1 MDSRTAAHVLSQI
14 SAYLELA
21 GDNPFKARAYK
32 QAARGILST
41 GADDLGDL
49 LRSGALEEVPGV
61 GPATLAVIRDLVATG
76 ESRLLEQ
83 LREQVPE
90 GLLELLKVPGL
101 GTAKIHKLHE
111 ELGIESVDDLEAA
124 ARDGRVAKLPR
135 YGPKT
140 AEKILR
146 GIAFMKAS
154 GVLVLYR
161 HAIVQAEALLAEV
174 RAHPD
179 VARAEITGSIRR
191 RLEVVGDVDI
201 VAACTAPAEKVAAS
215 FARVSGVREASG
227 VGGPAVRLGYV
238 DGTTLDLTCVPPERF
253 AAALWRTTGA
263 ADHVLRVRERL
274 ATRGLSVHDDAL
286 HDEAG
291 GIVPVPDEAALYAAA
306 GLAYVEPELREGHGE
321 VEAAAGGGL
330 PRLVDVGDVRGVLH
344 CHSDYSDG
352 KESIAALAAAARE
365 RGWDYL
371 GISDHSES
379 AFYAGGLTRERVLEQ
394 HDEIDE
400 VNASL
405 KGFRVLKGIECDIRP
420 DGRLD
425 YDESLLDR
433 FDYVIGS
440 VHSRFSMGE
449 REMTERVLSALDD
462 PHLTI
467 LGHPTGRLLLSRE
480 AYAVDLDAVLA
491 RAAEVGAAV
500 ELNCDPYR
508 MDLDWRWLRQAT
520 ALGASVEIGPDAHS
534 SLGLDNVAR
543 FGIGA
548 ARKGWL
554 EAKDIL
560 NARSARDVVA
570 FARRRRRH

>member
-14 SAYLELA
+14 SAYLELV
-21 GDNPFKARAYK
+21 GNNPFKARAYK
-32 QAARGILST
+32 QAARGILAAGT
-41 GADDLGDL
+41 DDVGTL
-49 LRSGALEEVPGV
+49 LRSGALKDVPGV
-61 GPATLAVIRDLVATG
+61 GPATLAVIRDLVQTG

-90 GLLELLKVPGL
+90 GLLELLRVPGL
-101 GTAKIHKLHE
+101 GTAKIHKLHR

-161 HAIVQAEALLAEV
+161 HAVVQAEMLLAEV
-174 RAHPD
+174 RAHPE
-179 VARAEITGSIRR
+179 VSRAEVTGSIRR
-191 RLEVVGDVDI
+191 RCEVVGDVDI
-201 VAACTAPAEKVAAS
+201 VAACTAAPEAVAAS
-215 FARVSGVREASG
+215 FARVGGVREASG
-227 VGGPAVRLGYV
+227 VGGPAIRLRYV
-238 DGTTLDLTCVPPERF
+238 DGTTLDLTCTTPERF
-253 AAALWRTTGA
+253 TVALWRTTGSA
-263 ADHVLRVRERL
+263 AHVLLVRERL
-274 ATRGLSVHDDAL
+274 ATRGYTVMDDELRHDVA
-286 HDEAG
+286 AT
-291 GIVPVPDEAALYAAA
+291 VPAPDEAALYAAA
-306 GLAYVEPELREGHGE
+306 GLAYVEPELREGEGE
-321 VEAAAGGGL
+321 VEAAATRAL
-330 PRLVDVGDVRGVLH
+330 PRLVTVDDIRGVLH
-344 CHSDYSDG
+344 CHSTWSDG
-352 KESIAALAAAARE
+352 KESIAELAAAARQ
-365 RGWDYL
+365 RGWQYL

-379 AFYAGGLTRERVLEQ
+379 AFYAGGLTRDRVLEQ

-405 KGFRVLKGIECDIRP
+405 RGFRVLKGVECDIRP

-449 REMTERVLSALDD
+449 REMTDRVLSALDD

-480 AYAVDLDAVLA
+480 PYAIDLDAVLS

-508 MDLDWRWLRQAT
+508 MDLDWRWLRKAT

-534 SLGLDNVAR
+534 SIGLDNVAR

-548 ARKGWL
+548 ARKAWL
-554 EAKDIL
+554 GAKDVL
-560 NARSARDVVA
+560 NAREATDVVD
-570 FARRRRRH
+570 FARRRRTH

>member
-21 GDNPFKARAYK
+21 GSNPFKARAYR
-32 QAARGILST
+32 QAARGILAL
-41 GADDLGDL
+41 GAEDLDEL
-49 LRSGALEEVPGV
+49 LRSGALEDVAGV
-61 GPATLAVIRDLVATG
+61 GPATLAVVRDLVHTG

-83 LREQVPE
+83 LREQIPE
-90 GLLELLKVPGL
+90 GLLELRRVPGL
-101 GTAKIHKLHE
+101 DAAKIHRLHD

-161 HAIVQAEALLAEV
+161 HAIVQAETLLAVV

-179 VARAEITGSIRR
+179 VVRAEITGSVRR
-191 RLEVVGDVDI
+191 RCEVVGDVDI
-201 VAACTAPAEKVAAS
+201 VAACRVAPESVAAS
-215 FARVSGVREASG
+215 FARVGGVREVSG
-227 VGGPAVRLGYV
+227 VGGSAVRLQYV
-238 DGTTLDLTCVPPERF
+238 DGTTLVLTCVPPARF
-253 AAALWRTTGA
+253 AVALWRTTGG
-263 ADHVLRVRERL
+263 ADHTLLVRERL
-274 ATRGLSVHDDAL
+274 ATRGIALAEDELRADA
-286 HDEAG
+286 G
-291 GIVPVPDEAALYAAA
+291 RALAIESEVAIYSAA
-306 GLAYVEPELREGHGE
+306 GLDYIEPELREGRGE
-321 VEAAAGGGL
+321 VEAAATSSL
-330 PRLVDVGDVRGVLH
+330 PRLVDFDDIRGVLH
-344 CHSDYSDG
+344 CHSDWSDG
-352 KESIAALAAAARE
+352 TEPIAELAAAARA
-365 RGWDYL
+365 RGWNYL

-379 AFYAGGLTRERVLEQ
+379 ASYAGGLTRDRVLEQ
-394 HDEIDE
+394 HEEIDAL
-400 VNASL
+400 NATL
-405 KGFRVLKGIECDIRP
+405 HDIRVLKGIECDIRP

-440 VHSRFSMGE
+440 VHSRFAMAE
-449 REMTERVLSALDD
+449 RAMTDRVLAALDD

-480 AYAVDLDAVLA
+480 PYAIDIEAVLA
-491 RAAEVGAAV
+491 RAAQVGAAV

-508 MDLDWRWLRQAT
+508 MDLDWRWLQRAT
-520 ALGASVEIGPDAHS
+520 ELGVRIELGPDAHS
-534 SLGLDNVAR
+534 TIGLDNVAR

-560 NARSARDVVA
+560 NARAAKDVMA
-570 FARRRRRH
+570 FARRRRTH

>member
-14 SAYLELA
+14 SAYLELV

-32 QAARGILST
+32 QAARGILAAGT
-41 GADDLGDL
+41 DDVGTL
-49 LRSGALEEVPGV
+49 LRSGALKDVPGV
-61 GPATLAVIRDLVATG
+61 GPATLAVIRDLVQTG

-90 GLLELLKVPGL
+90 GLLELLRVPGL
-101 GTAKIHKLHE
+101 GTAKIHKLHR

-161 HAIVQAEALLAEV
+161 HAVVQAETLLAEV
-174 RAHPD
+174 RAHPE
-179 VARAEITGSIRR
+179 VSRAEVTGSIRR
-191 RLEVVGDVDI
+191 RCEVVGDVDI
-201 VAACTAPAEKVAAS
+201 VAACTAAPEAVAAS
-215 FARVSGVREASG
+215 FARVGGVREASG
-227 VGGPAVRLGYV
+227 VGGPAVRLRYV
-238 DGTTLDLTCVPPERF
+238 DGTTLDLTCTTPERF
-253 AAALWRTTGA
+253 TVALWRTTGSA
-263 ADHVLRVRERL
+263 AHVLLVRERL
-274 ATRGLSVHDDAL
+274 ATRGYTVMDDELRHDVA
-286 HDEAG
+286 AT
-291 GIVPVPDEAALYAAA
+291 VPAPDEAALYAAA
-306 GLAYVEPELREGHGE
+306 GLAYVEPELREGEGE
-321 VEAAAGGGL
+321 VEAAATRAL
-330 PRLVDVGDVRGVLH
+330 PRLVTVDDIRGVLH
-344 CHSDYSDG
+344 CHSTWSDG
-352 KESIAALAAAARE
+352 KESIAELAAAARQ
-365 RGWDYL
+365 RGWRYL

-379 AFYAGGLTRERVLEQ
+379 AFYAGGLTRDRVLEQ

-405 KGFRVLKGIECDIRP
+405 RGFRVLKGVECDIRP

-449 REMTERVLSALDD
+449 REMTDRVLSALDD

-480 AYAVDLDAVLA
+480 PYAIDLDAVLS

-508 MDLDWRWLRQAT
+508 MDLDWRWLRKAT

-534 SLGLDNVAR
+534 SIGLDNVAR

-548 ARKGWL
+548 ARKAWL
-554 EAKDIL
+554 GAKDVL
-560 NARSARDVVA
+560 NAREATDVVD
-570 FARRRRRH
+570 FARRRRTH

>member
-14 SAYLELA
+14 SAYLELV

-32 QAARGILST
+32 QAARGILAAGT
-41 GADDLGDL
+41 DDVGTL
-49 LRSGALEEVPGV
+49 LRSGALKDVPGV
-61 GPATLAVIRDLVATG
+61 GPATLAVIRDLVQTG

-90 GLLELLKVPGL
+90 GLLELLRVPGL
-101 GTAKIHKLHE
+101 GTAKIHKLHR

-161 HAIVQAEALLAEV
+161 HAVVQAETLLAEV
-174 RAHPD
+174 RAHPE
-179 VARAEITGSIRR
+179 VSRAEVTGSIRR
-191 RLEVVGDVDI
+191 RCEVVGDVDI
-201 VAACTAPAEKVAAS
+201 VAACTAAPEAVAAS
-215 FARVSGVREASG
+215 FARVGGVREASG
-227 VGGPAVRLGYV
+227 VGGPAIRLRYV
-238 DGTTLDLTCVPPERF
+238 DGTTLDLTCTTPERF
-253 AAALWRTTGA
+253 TVALWRTTGSA
-263 ADHVLRVRERL
+263 AHVLLVRERL
-274 ATRGLSVHDDAL
+274 ATRGYTVMDDELRHDVA
-286 HDEAG
+286 AA
-291 GIVPVPDEAALYAAA
+291 VPVPDEAALYAAA
-306 GLAYVEPELREGHGE
+306 GLAYVEPELREGEGE
-321 VEAAAGGGL
+321 VEAAATRAL
-330 PRLVDVGDVRGVLH
+330 PRLVTVDDIRGVLH
-344 CHSDYSDG
+344 CHSTWSDG
-352 KESIAALAAAARE
+352 KESIAELAAAARQ
-365 RGWDYL
+365 RGWRYL

-379 AFYAGGLTRERVLEQ
+379 AFYAGGLTRDRVLEQ

-405 KGFRVLKGIECDIRP
+405 RGFRVLKGVECDIRP

-449 REMTERVLSALDD
+449 REMTDRVLSALDD

-480 AYAVDLDAVLA
+480 PYAIDLDAVLS

-508 MDLDWRWLRQAT
+508 MDLDWRWLRKAT

-534 SLGLDNVAR
+534 SIGLDNVAR

-548 ARKGWL
+548 ARKAWL
-554 EAKDIL
+554 GAKDVL
-560 NARSARDVVA
+560 NAREATDVVD
-570 FARRRRRH
+570 FARRRRTH

>member
-14 SAYLELA
+14 SAYLELV

-32 QAARGILST
+32 QAARGILAAGT
-41 GADDLGDL
+41 DDVGTL
-49 LRSGALEEVPGV
+49 LRSGALKDVPGV
-61 GPATLAVIRDLVATG
+61 GPATLAVIRDLVQTG

-90 GLLELLKVPGL
+90 GLLELLRVPGL
-101 GTAKIHKLHE
+101 GTAKIHKLHR

-161 HAIVQAEALLAEV
+161 HAVVQAETLLAEV
-174 RAHPD
+174 RAHPE
-179 VARAEITGSIRR
+179 VSRAEVTGSIRR
-191 RLEVVGDVDI
+191 RCEVVGDVDI
-201 VAACTAPAEKVAAS
+201 VAACTAAPEAVAAS
-215 FARVSGVREASG
+215 FARVGGVREASG
-227 VGGPAVRLGYV
+227 VGGRAIRLRYV
-238 DGTTLDLTCVPPERF
+238 DGTTLDLTCTTPERF
-253 AAALWRTTGA
+253 TVALWRTTGSA
-263 ADHVLRVRERL
+263 AHVLLVRERL
-274 ATRGLSVHDDAL
+274 ATRGYTVMDDELRHDVA
-286 HDEAG
+286 AT
-291 GIVPVPDEAALYAAA
+291 VPAPDEAALYAAA
-306 GLAYVEPELREGHGE
+306 GLAYVEPELREGEGE
-321 VEAAAGGGL
+321 VEAAATRAL
-330 PRLVDVGDVRGVLH
+330 PRLVTVDDIRGVLH
-344 CHSDYSDG
+344 CHSTWSDG
-352 KESIAALAAAARE
+352 KESIAELAAAARQ
-365 RGWDYL
+365 RGWRYL

-379 AFYAGGLTRERVLEQ
+379 AFYAGGLTRDRVLEQ

-405 KGFRVLKGIECDIRP
+405 RGFRVLKGVECDIRP

-449 REMTERVLSALDD
+449 REMTDRVLSALDD

-480 AYAVDLDAVLA
+480 PYAIDLDAVLS

-508 MDLDWRWLRQAT
+508 MDLDWRWLRKAT

-534 SLGLDNVAR
+534 SIGLDNVAR

-548 ARKGWL
+548 ARKAWL
-554 EAKDIL
+554 GAKDVL
-560 NARSARDVVA
+560 NAREATDVVD
-570 FARRRRRH
+570 FARRRRTH